1 MNRFGMVKLSSAL
14 FLGDGGG
21 RQGNKVPM
29 AIRCCA
35 DKDWTLYGLLIFYA
49 TMDALYEECT
59 QPLVIKYRIIVDEV
73 LGVCL
78 VRGFRKIVGCPIT
91 NVGHDGLGMDA

>member
-1 MNRFGMVKLSSAL
+1 
-14 FLGDGGG
+14 
-21 RQGNKVPM
+21 
-29 AIRCCA
+29 
-35 DKDWTLYGLLIFYA
+35 
-49 TMDALYEECT
+49 MDALYEECT

-78 VRGFRKIVGCPIT
+78 VRGFRKKDGCPMI